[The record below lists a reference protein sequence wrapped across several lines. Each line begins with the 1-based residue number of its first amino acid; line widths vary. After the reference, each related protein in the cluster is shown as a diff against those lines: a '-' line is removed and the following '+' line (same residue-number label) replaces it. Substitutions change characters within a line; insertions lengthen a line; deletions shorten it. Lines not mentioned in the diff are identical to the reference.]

1 MPYRTRLTGRLI
13 SSMRGSAGKTPDPSP
28 FGTHRLG
35 GRRPILKSRRS
46 GCGCARS
53 SKKRSRSEAGGAL
66 SPSTSS
72 IELCDGNPK
81 LEPVDIE
88 ALKAALNDEGINVTD
103 SEPQTSNLSCSF
115 CGKLQSEIL
124 QLIAGADAFICDEC
138 VQLCVRCIA
147 TEHPEWLAELRK
159 LLDDLAGKKGPDLG
173 RVNWPRCSPA
183 APSAPPA
190 R

>member
-1 MPYRTRLTGRLI
+1 MRLREIIQKALEI
-13 SSMRGSAGKTPDPSP
+13 
-28 FGTHRLG
+28 G
-35 GRRPILKSRRS
+35 GRRGFITFDQLN
-46 GCGCARS
+46 
-53 SKKRSRSEAGGAL
+53 
-66 SPSTSS
+66 
-72 IELCDGNPK
+72 ELCDGNPK

-147 TEHPEWLAELRK
+147 TEHPEWLGRASETPGRPGGQKRARLRSSQLAAMLSSSSISASGAVTPGEWLASISK
-159 LLDDLAGKKGPDLG
+159 WRQPGSLLARRANCPNGSAGVIRLQ
-173 RVNWPRCSPA
+173 
-183 APSAPPA
+183 
-190 R
+190 

>member
-1 MPYRTRLTGRLI
+1 MRLREIIQKALEI
-13 SSMRGSAGKTPDPSP
+13 
-28 FGTHRLG
+28 G
-35 GRRPILKSRRS
+35 GRRGFITFDQLN
-46 GCGCARS
+46 
-53 SKKRSRSEAGGAL
+53 
-66 SPSTSS
+66 
-72 IELCDGNPK
+72 ELCDGNPK

-159 LLDDLAGKKGPDLG
+159 LLDDLAGKKGPT
-173 RVNWPRCSPA
+173 
-183 APSAPPA
+183 
-190 R
+190 